1 MKKSVLLLMLLV
13 VAAMPM
19 QARGKKSSSTAPGTY
34 KEWGP
39 DIDKIEIVKTFHF
52 ADYRDIVV
60 EPFDTSAAK
69 MPDKDDNSYEDAR
82 MTLAASTEGFVQ
94 GLRANL
100 GHKVS
105 IGERASE
112 PGTLIIRGKVTEMDP
127 GSRAARYWAGFG
139 AGAARSEIEGEVI
152 DAATGETLLR
162 FTQQRRSGV
171 GVYGGNYQDLMKRN
185 LNTIGE
191 DVAAMLRV
199 F

>member
-1 MKKSVLLLMLLV
+1 
-13 VAAMPM
+13 
-19 QARGKKSSSTAPGTY
+19 
-34 KEWGP
+34 
-39 DIDKIEIVKTFHF
+39 
-52 ADYRDIVV
+52 
-60 EPFDTSAAK
+60 
-69 MPDKDDNSYEDAR
+69 
-82 MTLAASTEGFVQ
+82 
-94 GLRANL
+94 
-100 GHKVS
+100 
-105 IGERASE
+105 
-112 PGTLIIRGKVTEMDP
+112 LIIRGKVTEMDP

-191 DVAAMLRV
+191 DVGAMLRV

>member
-39 DIDKIEIVKTFHF
+39 DIDKIEIVKTFRF
-52 ADYRDIVV
+52 SDYRNVVV

-69 MPDKDDNSYEDAR
+69 LPNKDDNSYEDAR
-82 MTLAASTEGFVQ
+82 MTLAASTEGFAQ

-105 IGERASE
+105 IGEGGNE
-112 PGTLIIRGKVTEMDP
+112 PGTLIIRGKVT
-127 GSRAARYWAGFG
+127 
-139 AGAARSEIEGEVI
+139 
-152 DAATGETLLR
+152 
-162 FTQQRRSGV
+162 
-171 GVYGGNYQDLMKRN
+171 
-185 LNTIGE
+185 
-191 DVAAMLRV
+191 
-199 F
+199 